1 MIQLTTLSEQRGAWH
16 AIRPM
21 LGTASELHVIRQQGL
36 AQRLRGHYGYYAIR
50 GNKNRAWSFLR
61 LVTRA
66 WKTWLERRSDKA
78 GMGWRRYRAILK
90 RFPLPAPVAAS
101 QQKS

>member
-21 LGTASELHVIRQQGL
+21 LGTASELHEIRQQGL

-50 GNKNRAWSFLR
+50 GNKNRAWSFLGEG
-61 LVTRA
+61 VQ
-66 WKTWLERRSDKA
+66 SQ
-78 GMGWRRYRAILK
+78 WRRRYAIHDNM
-90 RFPLPAPVAAS
+90 RSNSPYCITSAIVMR
-101 QQKS
+101 